1 MTSTHPATVARPSGN
16 AAGRGGP
23 ALLLAASL
31 AGMIATTLQI
41 VDRIA
46 LAENPA
52 TDLVCDINATL
63 SCGSV
68 LGTWQ
73 ARVLGVPNAVIGL
86 AVFAVFASAGLG
98 LLLGSRPSRAYLG
111 VLEGLALGML
121 GFTLWFLWQ
130 TTFVIGALCLY
141 CTVVGTAVLLIHAVV
156 LRQWRRAGALAGSS
170 PLSRVVRDFTDS
182 GDDRWVWAAVWVGVA
197 VVMIVAFAW

>member
-1 MTSTHPATVARPSGN
+1 M
-16 AAGRGGP
+16 
-23 ALLLAASL
+23 LAAAV
-31 AGMIATTLQI
+31 AGMAATTLQL

-52 TDLVCDINATL
+52 TSLVCDINAVL

-73 ARVLGVPNAVIGL
+73 ARVLGVPNALVGL
-86 AVFAVFASAGLG
+86 AVFAVFASAALG
-98 LLLGSRPSRAYLG
+98 LVLRSRPSRAYLA
-111 VLEGLALGML
+111 VLEAVAVVMLA
-121 GFTLWFLWQ
+121 FTLWFLWQ

-141 CTVVGTAVLLIHAVV
+141 CTVIGTAILVVNAVV
-156 LRQWRRAGALAGSS
+156 LREWRRAGALSGAS
-170 PLSRVVRDFTDS
+170 PTTRMIRGFVDS

-197 VVMIVAFAW
+197 LVMTLALTW